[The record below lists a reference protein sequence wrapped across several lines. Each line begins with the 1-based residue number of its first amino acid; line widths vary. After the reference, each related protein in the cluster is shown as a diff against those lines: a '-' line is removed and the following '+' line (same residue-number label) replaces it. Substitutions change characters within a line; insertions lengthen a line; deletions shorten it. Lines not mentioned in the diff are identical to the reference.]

1 MPGNAREAIDKIL
14 NSVNIFG
21 ISIRGNDRLRTHS
34 LSGQL
39 IMADRLQF
47 VRENGVMRLP
57 PGFRFQPTD
66 EELVFQYLKCKI
78 FSCPLPA
85 TVIPH
90 MINIC
95 SYDPSDLP
103 GNMEQERYF
112 FCNNEAKYRNGNRIN
127 RTTASGYWKASGVDR
142 QIVSSS
148 TNRNNNNNQM
158 VGMKKTLVFYRGKPP
173 HESRTDWIMHE
184 YRLVNART
192 TTSTNSNLMENW
204 VICRIFLKKRSTGE
218 DNGVV
223 GQPRFHDLMMRD
235 HNIRVAPEISSCS
248 SSSSPSGIS
257 TEVSSNEFDHEES
270 SSRHFFST

>member
-1 MPGNAREAIDKIL
+1 
-14 NSVNIFG
+14 
-21 ISIRGNDRLRTHS
+21 
-34 LSGQL
+34 
-39 IMADRLQF
+39 MAERFQF
-47 VRENGVMRLP
+47 VRESGVMRLT

-95 SYDPSDLP
+95 RYDPSDLP

-127 RTTASGYWKASGVDR
+127 RTTPSGYWKASGVDR

-148 TNRNNNNNQM
+148 TSRNNNNNNNNEM

-173 HESRTDWIMHE
+173 NESRTDWIMHE

-192 TTSTNSNLMENW
+192 TTSTNSHLTENW
-204 VICRIFLKKRSTGE
+204 VICRIFFKKSTRE
-218 DNGVV
+218 DNGAVD
-223 GQPRFHDLMMRD
+223 QPRPFHDLMMRD
-235 HNIRVAPEISSCS
+235 HHIRVGPEISSCS
-248 SSSSPSGIS
+248 SSSSSSGIS

-270 SSRHFFST
+270 TSRNFFST